1 MDQICGLGTSAIWV
15 GNSMG
20 VGLYGMVGY
29 WGIAFEL
36 GFWVEMDCTAMGKMN
51 LGAVLMGGDEVEN

>member
-1 MDQICGLGTSAIWV
+1 
-15 GNSMG
+15 MG